1 MNLLEAEDLKQEHEE
16 SLRLKRSTLIEPTA
30 SRPPSGAIALIAGAA
45 AFLITAALMTT
56 ARKIRQNREIKRYF
70 SGETTDRLAAAADV
84 IVQLIERE
92 SSDAVMQSGYPA
104 SFLLELE
111 REQHRM
117 VEAYGSLYRTLGAQE
132 QSELIEPKQLLIFNG
147 IAAFEALPVTE
158 ELSAA
163 VHHRSRALEK
173 PQFAAITDEA
183 AKSDVRFIP
192 DTAQMLALDRLYTMC
207 LHIRELASGDN
218 RASYSAERSERSA
231 ARLLTS
237 IGQQPEA

>member
-1 MNLLEAEDLKQEHEE
+1 MNLLEPKDLKREHEV

-30 SRPPSGAIALIAGAA
+30 RRLPSGAIALIAGAA
-45 AFLITAALMTT
+45 AFMLTASLIATV
-56 ARKIRQNREIKRYF
+56 KKVRQTREIKRYF
-70 SGETTDRLAAAADV
+70 SGETTDRLAASADA
-84 IVQLIERE
+84 IVHLIERE
-92 SSDAVMQSGYPA
+92 SGDAVAQSGYPA
-104 SFLLELE
+104 SLLLELE

-117 VEAYGSLYRTLGAQE
+117 VEAYGSLYRTLGAKE

-158 ELSAA
+158 EAA
-163 VHHRSRALEK
+163 
-173 PQFAAITDEA
+173 Q
-183 AKSDVRFIP
+183 SDMRFIT